1 MYNGNTKVVFDSGIE
16 LFLCVVSAICF
27 NVVKKVL
34 IGIYVLFNF
43 CHESGMVVQIVQC
56 IQKWQLIP
64 DKTTKVQSLS
74 NLSKQPNLRMQTAL
88 EFSGAPF
95 WFDKNLTIDSSS
107 GLIFALFLELPY
119 LAGYISLLLGKVFID
134 VNIFAL

>member
-1 MYNGNTKVVFDSGIE
+1 
-16 LFLCVVSAICF
+16 
-27 NVVKKVL
+27 
-34 IGIYVLFNF
+34 
-43 CHESGMVVQIVQC
+43 
-56 IQKWQLIP
+56 
-64 DKTTKVQSLS
+64 
-74 NLSKQPNLRMQTAL
+74 MQTAL

-95 WFDKNLTIDSSS
+95 WFNKNLTIDSSS